1 MFQALLVS
9 IAGTDQITGTVES
22 GTLPAP
28 SSRPVRLD
36 LGGLLSILQ
45 GILPVLLGSIGG
57 RPVAVED
64 VVVGVDFNSFGEGI
78 T

>member
-1 MFQALLVS
+1 MKS
-9 IAGTDQITGTVES
+9 S
-22 GTLPAP
+22 TLPAP
-28 SSRPVRLD
+28 SSWPVRLD